1 MTKKPENLG
10 DRLGVIGGE
19 RKLVRSLRTTGQDS
33 ALVCV
38 IIETG
43 KEDAY
48 YVVPL
53 RGPDAMVDIGPYPTV
68 EHAVFNANMIFGRE
82 LQLSFRVDMNELE
95 GELLFED
102 AFAPK
107 TLLKVC
113 YKRNKIK

>member
-1 MTKKPENLG
+1 MTKPENLG
-10 DRLGVIGGE
+10 DRLGVIGSE
-19 RKLVRSLRTTGQDS
+19 RKLVRSLRTTGHD
-33 ALVCV
+33 AKLVCV

-82 LQLSFRVDMNELE
+82 LQLSFKIDINQLE
-95 GELLFED
+95 DELLFED
-102 AFAPK
+102 VFTPK
-107 TLLKVC
+107 NLLKVC
-113 YKRNKIK
+113 YKRNKN